1 MKGQERFDEN
11 VGENLTI
18 QYHLRGRLFSG
29 RSEFQHIDIL
39 ETEEYG
45 RMLLL
50 DGVANSSE
58 RDEYIYHEALVHPA
72 LLTHPH
78 PRTVCVIGGGEGATL
93 REIFRHPGVSR
104 VVMVD
109 IDRRLVELC
118 RQHLPNF
125 SAGAFEDPRLELF
138 FGDGRRFLEETEEEF
153 DVILVDLSDPVPD
166 SPAVYLFT
174 KDFYKVVFD
183 RLSPDGVACF
193 QGESLQP
200 WRCELHARMFNTLA
214 EIFPVTLPYPYMLPC
229 FHELHS
235 MILASKRFDPRET
248 DLAGR
253 IKERGLDLKFLSP
266 NFFKGLFHVPA
277 WVEKAYADHSE
288 ILTDEKPYILT
299 GYSAG

>member
-18 QYHLRGRLFSG
+18 QYHLRGRVFSG
-29 RSEFQHIDIL
+29 RSEFQQIDIL
-39 ETEEYG
+39 DTEEYG
-45 RMLLL
+45 RMLFL

-58 RDEYIYHEALVHPA
+58 RDEFIYHEALVHPA
-72 LLTHPH
+72 LLTHPN

-93 REIFRHPGVSR
+93 REIFRHPGIDR

-118 RQHLPNF
+118 REYLPDF
-125 SAGAFEDPRLELF
+125 SAGAFEDPRLELI
-138 FGDGRRFLEETEEEF
+138 FGDGRRYLEETDETF

-174 KDFYKVVFD
+174 KDFYKVIFD
-183 RLSPDGVACF
+183 RLAPDGAACF

-200 WRCELHARMFNTLA
+200 WRCELHARMFNTLSA
-214 EIFPVTLPYPYMLPC
+214 IFPITRPYAYTLPC
-229 FHELHS
+229 FHEIHS
-235 MILASKRFDPRET
+235 MILTSKRYDPGET
-248 DLAGR
+248 DLGTR
-253 IKERGLDLKFLSP
+253 VEERGLDLDYLSP
-266 NFFKGLFHVPA
+266 NMLKGIFNVSGWA
-277 WVEKAYADHSE
+277 EKAYARYTE